1 MDQLAKAHVPRQA
14 RVNTPGPLAKL
25 QSRAKFG
32 SGPAN
37 EHRGAQASSSPRPI
51 AFGVYPFTLHNRAVL
66 DPLLHRIDGGMIR
79 VWAAVARGR
88 RHRICSPWHRLESLR
103 RY

>member
-14 RVNTPGPLAKL
+14 RVNTPGRLAKL

-66 DPLLHRIDGGMIR
+66 DPLLHCRFRLMP
-79 VWAAVARGR
+79 ARYSEAMPDA
-88 RHRICSPWHRLESLR
+88 IPT
-103 RY
+103 